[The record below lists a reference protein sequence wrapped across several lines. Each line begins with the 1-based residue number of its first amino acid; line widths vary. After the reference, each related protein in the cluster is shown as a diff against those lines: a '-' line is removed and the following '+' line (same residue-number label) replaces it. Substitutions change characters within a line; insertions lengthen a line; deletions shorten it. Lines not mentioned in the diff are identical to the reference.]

1 MALDEF
7 EAIRLADRNGLK
19 QEDAA
24 REMEVSR
31 PTFGRILESA
41 HRKVASALTEGR
53 ALRIE
58 GGTVCTVNGHGP
70 RDCPRWNRN
79 AAGRDGCATPCGR
92 TVGNHAEPGAH
103 REEPS
108 KQEEETAP

>member
-7 EAIRLADRNGLK
+7 EAIRLADLNGLK

-24 REMEVSR
+24 RQMEVSR

-41 HRKVASALTEGR
+41 HLKVATALTEGR

-58 GGTVCTVNGHGP
+58 GGTVCTVKGHGP
-70 RDCPRWNRN
+70 RDCPRWNRGV
-79 AAGRDGCATPCGR
+79 ARRDACIAPCGQS
-92 TVGNHAEPGAH
+92 TNKHTESGN
-103 REEPS
+103 S
-108 KQEEETAP
+108 

>member
-7 EAIRLADRNGLK
+7 EAIRLADSNGLN

-41 HRKVASALTEGR
+41 HRKVATALTEGR

-58 GGTVCTVNGHGP
+58 GGTVCTVKGHGP
-70 RDCPRWNRN
+70 RECPRLNRG
-79 AAGRDGCATPCGR
+79 AARLDVGITPCGQVKSKH
-92 TVGNHAEPGAH
+92 TQSGN
-103 REEPS
+103 S
-108 KQEEETAP
+108 

>member
-7 EAIRLADRNGLK
+7 EAIRLADLNGLK

-58 GGTVCTVNGHGP
+58 GGTVCTVNGRGP
-70 RDCPRWNRN
+70 RDCPRWNRGV
-79 AAGRDGCATPCGR
+79 ARRDGCAAPS
-92 TVGNHAEPGAH
+92 AEPPATMPSLVPRREDRPR
-103 REEPS
+103 REEENAS
-108 KQEEETAP
+108 